1 MNVSYIGPL
10 REQVGLSQT
19 ELGEK
24 VGVTRQT
31 IAVWERGERLPS
43 LGQLGRIAG
52 ALGVS
57 LDVFLRAPE
66 EKGPTLLFRA
76 DDARALN
83 PHLRALIQQRVEDYA
98 DLEVSLKET
107 PTLPPAYPLDE
118 FDAAKVERIATQVRD
133 FLGVEDAP
141 LGDVISLLEDKG
153 FKVIVTP
160 LPKSVSGFSAY
171 TETWGGV
178 IIINANHPV
187 DRQYF
192 TALHELGHLICHRK
206 DYSVREVREARDP
219 REKIA
224 NRMAGAVLISREA
237 MERELRG
244 YQHAWIPTSVLANL
258 KQRYSMSMATVL
270 MRARDLGMISARQAG
285 QQLGKLKKE
294 VYDADGSERPKL
306 KRQADRFDQEIPIA
320 RNRLERLVYEAA
332 SKEFITRSRA
342 AEILGKP
349 LLEVR
354 QQLKNWRSEQSP
366 IES

>member
-1 MNVSYIGPL
+1 MNVNFIGPL
-10 REQVGLSQT
+10 REQVGLSQS

-43 LGQLGRIAG
+43 LGQLSRIAV

-57 LDVFLRAPE
+57 LEIFLRVPE
-66 EKGPTLLFRA
+66 EEGPTLLFRA
-76 DDARALN
+76 DDVKALN
-83 PHLRALIQQRVEDYA
+83 PSLRALVQQRVEDYA
-98 DLEVSLKET
+98 GLESFLKET

-118 FDAAKVERIATQVRD
+118 FDAVKVERIATQVRD

-171 TETWGGV
+171 TEAWGAV
-178 IIINANHPV
+178 IIVNVNHSV

-192 TALHELGHLICHRK
+192 TALHELAHLICHRK
-206 DYSVREVREARDP
+206 DYSNQEVREAKDP

-224 NRMAGAVLISREA
+224 NRMAGAVLISRET

-244 YQHAWIPTSVLANL
+244 YQHVWIPTSVLANL

-270 MRARDLGMISARQAG
+270 IRARDLGMITARQAG
-285 QQLGKLKKE
+285 QQLGELRKLHDE
-294 VYDADGSERPKL
+294 DGSEPSKL
-306 KRQADRFDQEIPIA
+306 KRQADQFEPDILIA
-320 RNRLERLVYEAA
+320 RNRLERLVYEAT
-332 SKEFITRSRA
+332 SKELITRSRA
-342 AEILGKP
+342 AEILSKP

-354 QQLKNWRSEQSP
+354 KQLKDWRSEQSP